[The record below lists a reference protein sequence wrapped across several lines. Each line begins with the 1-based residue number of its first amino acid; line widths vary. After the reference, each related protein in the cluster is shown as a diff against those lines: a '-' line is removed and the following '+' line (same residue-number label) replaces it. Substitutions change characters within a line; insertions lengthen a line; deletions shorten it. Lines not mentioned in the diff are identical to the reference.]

1 VVSLPKKLKKP
12 KKSKKIV
19 QLLLVGLFAVGVG
32 ISFLYDYGPGVRSGR
47 EFGNVI
53 IEMLKILP
61 CAFILIALFEQ
72 WIKRETIIR
81 HLGDDSGIRGYL
93 WALLLGSM
101 TVGGLYVAFPLAY
114 TLGKKGASLK
124 VVFSFLGFAGV
135 CRIPMTLFEVSVL
148 GLKFTLIR
156 LAVAIPLMLIV
167 GIVLGGGLEKR
178 DYQIQE

>member
-1 VVSLPKKLKKP
+1 MVKY
-12 KKSKKIV
+12 SKKII
-19 QLLLVGLFAVGVG
+19 QLSMVGLFVIATGV
-32 ISFLYDYGPGVRSGR
+32 SFLFDYEPGVRAGR
-47 EFGNVI
+47 EFGDVT

-72 WIKRETIIR
+72 WVKQETVIR

-101 TVGGLYVAFPLAY
+101 IIGGLYVAFPLAY
-114 TLGKKGASLK
+114 TLRKKGASLK

-135 CRIPMTLFEVSVL
+135 CRIPMTLFEVSFL

-156 LAVAIPLMLIV
+156 LAVAISLMLIT
-167 GIVLGGGLEKR
+167 GITLGSFLEKR
-178 DYQIQE
+178 GYQMQE

>member
-1 VVSLPKKLKKP
+1 
-12 KKSKKIV
+12 
-19 QLLLVGLFAVGVG
+19 
-32 ISFLYDYGPGVRSGR
+32 
-47 EFGNVI
+47 
-53 IEMLKILP
+53 
-61 CAFILIALFEQ
+61 
-72 WIKRETIIR
+72 
-81 HLGDDSGIRGYL
+81 
-93 WALLLGSM
+93 
-101 TVGGLYVAFPLAY
+101 VGGLYVAFPLAY

>member
-1 VVSLPKKLKKP
+1 LVKY
-12 KKSKKIV
+12 SKKFI
-19 QLLLVGLFAVGVG
+19 QLLLVGLFAVVLGV
-32 ISFLYDYGPGVRSGR
+32 SFLFDYEPGIRAGQEFYD
-47 EFGNVI
+47 VI

-72 WIKRETIIR
+72 WVKQETVIR
-81 HLGDDSGIRGYL
+81 HLGNDSGVRGYL

-114 TLGKKGASLK
+114 TLRKKGASLK

-135 CRIPMTLFEVSVL
+135 CRIPMTLFEVSFL

-156 LAVAIPLMLIV
+156 LTVAIFLMLIT
-167 GIVLGGGLEKR
+167 GIILGSFLEKR

>member
-1 VVSLPKKLKKP
+1 MVKR
-12 KKSKKIV
+12 SKKII
-19 QLLLVGLFAVGVG
+19 QLLLLILFFIGLAV
-32 ISFLYDYGPGVRSGR
+32 SFLFNYEPGIRVGKG
-47 EFGNVI
+47 FGSVM

-72 WIKRETIIR
+72 WVKQEVVVR

-101 TVGGLYVAFPLAY
+101 TVGGLYVALPLAY
-114 TLGKKGASLK
+114 TLRKKGASLK

-135 CRIPMTLFEVSVL
+135 CRIPMTLFEISFL

-156 LAVAIPLMLIV
+156 LGVAIFLMLIA
-167 GIVLGGGLEKR
+167 GIAFGSFLEKR
-178 DYQIQE
+178 DYQIKE

>member
-1 VVSLPKKLKKP
+1 MVKY
-12 KKSKKIV
+12 SKKTI
-19 QLLLVGLFAVGVG
+19 QLAAVGLFVIAAGV
-32 ISFLYDYGPGVRSGR
+32 SFLFDYEPGVRAGR
-47 EFGNVI
+47 EFGDVM

-72 WIKRETIIR
+72 WVKQEVVVR

-101 TVGGLYVAFPLAY
+101 IIGGLYVAFPLAY
-114 TLGKKGASLK
+114 TLRKKGASLK

-135 CRIPMTLFEVSVL
+135 CRIPMTLFEVSFL

-156 LAVAIPLMLIV
+156 LAVAISLMLIT
-167 GIVLGGGLEKR
+167 GITLGSFLEKR
-178 DYQIQE
+178 GYQMQE